1 MLKLVSILLLIGLL
15 TYLAVLFLP
24 GDQIVFDR
32 QVRID
37 LAHKKAI
44 AMLATA
50 ADLVVLVLLSPRN
63 KPRSSKRRVAD
74 RWPQTPP

>member
-1 MLKLVSILLLIGLL
+1 MLKLVSILLLIALL
-15 TYLAVLFLP
+15 TYLATLFLA
-24 GDQIVFDR
+24 GDQMLLDR
-32 QVRID
+32 QVRVD

-63 KPRSSKRRVAD
+63 RVRTSKRRVAD

>member
-1 MLKLVSILLLIGLL
+1 MLKLVSILLLIALL
-15 TYLAVLFLP
+15 TYLAILFLP
-24 GDQIVFDR
+24 GDQMLLDR
-32 QVRID
+32 QVRVD

-63 KPRSSKRRVAD
+63 KARASKRRVAD